1 MCTPLNVLV
10 FHLKY
15 HAYNS
20 MICHRHIITLH
31 ADCGLSVLRS
41 EFVCRWLWWTVS
53 DFACRL
59 WAVSFMK
66 WLSEDCGLPVSES
79 DIADCGMPVSR
90 SDFFCRLW
98 AFSDFVCRL
107 WAASFT
113 KWLCLQIVGCQFHRE
128 PGGSTARFTEW
139 ANTLSPQQLYTQV
152 SLLFSF
158 FAYCSIIN
166 PLTAPTHNSSRLKG
180 TRKDLWT
187 EDVQGLSSIF
197 SNLCILMQIFP
208 QAKSSIITNIIFFCL
223 PDAHT
228 CMHSSEGINSC
239 SWSPF

>member
-1 MCTPLNVLV
+1 MWHTSTQKLANIMCTPLNVLV

-98 AFSDFVCRL
+98 AFSFTN
-107 WAASFT
+107 ASFI
-113 KWLCLQIVGCQFHRE
+113 KWLCVQIVGCQFHKV
-128 PGGSTARFTEW
+128 
-139 ANTLSPQQLYTQV
+139 TLSADSGLSV
-152 SLLFSF
+152 SS
-158 FAYCSIIN
+158 
-166 PLTAPTHNSSRLKG
+166 G
-180 TRKDLWT
+180 TRG
-187 EDVQGLSSIF
+187 VNS
-197 SNLCILMQIFP
+197 QI
-208 QAKSSIITNIIFFCL
+208 
-223 PDAHT
+223 HRV
-228 CMHSSEGINSC
+228 G
-239 SWSPF
+239 